1 MAVFLV
7 WFFRQNEQ
15 MLGTPNHRLSYPELL
30 PYPRSSPTLLL
41 YLTKRA
47 VRRRRRERVQ
57 MTRATK
63 GRSCML
69 KGRPEPKCLEG
80 EVREHSF
87 DQSSGTRLP
96 VSCLNFSRGQRV
108 AQPGKVRG

>member
-7 WFFRQNEQ
+7 WFFGQNEQ

-47 VRRRRRERVQ
+47 VRRRRRESVQ

-80 EVREHSF
+80 EVREHSL